1 MTTAIIK
8 DSLIAQMDKLP
19 YDLQLRVLDYVKSL
33 IPKGVDGKS
42 LLRFEG
48 AISDDD
54 LRLMS
59 QAIEQDCE
67 RVDVNEW

>member
-8 DSLIAQMDKLP
+8 DSLIAQMNKLP

-59 QAIEQDCE
+59 QAIEQNCE

>member
-1 MTTAIIK
+1 MTTAIVK

-19 YDLQLRVLDYVKSL
+19 YDLQLRVLDFVKSL

-48 AISDDD
+48 AISDED
-54 LRLMS
+54 LRIMS
-59 QAIEQDCE
+59 QAIEENCE
-67 RVDVNEW
+67 RVDVNKW

>member
-1 MTTAIIK
+1 MTTAFVK

-19 YDLQLRVLDYVKSL
+19 YDLQLRVLDFVKSL
-33 IPKGVDGKS
+33 MPKGVAGKS

-48 AISDDD
+48 AIPDDD

-59 QAIEQDCE
+59 QAIEENCE
-67 RVDVNEW
+67 RVDANEW

>member
-1 MTTAIIK
+1 MTTAIVK

-19 YDLQLRVLDYVKSL
+19 YDLQLRVLDFVKSL

-48 AISDDD
+48 AISDED
-54 LRLMS
+54 LRIMS
-59 QAIEQDCE
+59 QAIEENCE